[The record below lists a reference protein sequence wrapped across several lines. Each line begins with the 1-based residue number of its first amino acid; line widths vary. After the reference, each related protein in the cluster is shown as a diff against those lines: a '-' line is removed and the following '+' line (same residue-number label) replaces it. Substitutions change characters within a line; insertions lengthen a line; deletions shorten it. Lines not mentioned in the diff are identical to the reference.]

1 MCGLSGEVVSQT
13 VRLENLGSTVLF
25 YRWERMP
32 LPPLGGTNPKRT
44 LGQKAL
50 LQILPHLSTSI
61 IVSTRFANVLDF
73 SVAKQLIFLVY
84 HVRLI
89 LVLMVKLQV
98 HM

>member
-44 LGQKAL
+44 LGQKLCFKSYRIYLPAL
-50 LQILPHLSTSI
+50 
-61 IVSTRFANVLDF
+61 
-73 SVAKQLIFLVY
+73 
-84 HVRLI
+84 
-89 LVLMVKLQV
+89 
-98 HM
+98 